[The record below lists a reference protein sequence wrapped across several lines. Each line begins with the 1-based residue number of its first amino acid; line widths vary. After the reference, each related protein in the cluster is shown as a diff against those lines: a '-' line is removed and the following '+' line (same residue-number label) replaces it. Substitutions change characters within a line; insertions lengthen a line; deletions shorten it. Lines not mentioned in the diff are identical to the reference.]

1 MTPDCPGR
9 ARAPGSH
16 HGGEGSQLAR
26 DTSSGSGEVVPPPSL
41 LALSPLRVQLVRTC
55 PQPADC
61 SKNRR
66 RVCPR
71 PCQAGR
77 WPQAQEDP
85 GLWEPGGH
93 IPLTILQPGRHPCVS
108 STQFHPLHACFWS
121 PIHTPALCQAR
132 GTPALRGSTSSLCPQ
147 ETPAYLHWVV
157 ESRAAQGAPSGEAQ
171 GAPSQG
177 CRTRWGLPHSSHSA
191 SWRPQ
196 VQCAVLGAAV
206 GPGFQA
212 GKTMPAPQTTPQQR
226 LAPPALPRRASLPQG
241 PARFHYKRLRWVGG
255 WLRTYSLAGL
265 TANGHSL
272 ASPVQTSFLGSMQC
286 RQGISTLRPHRSL
299 PLARTSSAA
308 HPAR

>member
-147 ETPAYLHWVV
+147 ETPAYLHWW
-157 ESRAAQGAPSGEAQ
+157 SRAELPKGPRLERRREHRAKGAGRGGVCLIPPTAHL
-171 GAPSQG
+171 GAHKCNAP
-177 CRTRWGLPHSSHSA
+177 CWGL
-191 SWRPQ
+191 R
-196 VQCAVLGAAV
+196 
-206 GPGFQA
+206 
-212 GKTMPAPQTTPQQR
+212 
-226 LAPPALPRRASLPQG
+226 
-241 PARFHYKRLRWVGG
+241 
-255 WLRTYSLAGL
+255 
-265 TANGHSL
+265 
-272 ASPVQTSFLGSMQC
+272 
-286 RQGISTLRPHRSL
+286 
-299 PLARTSSAA
+299 
-308 HPAR
+308 